1 MTVPPC
7 SLGVPA
13 RIPSLRKNPLFF
25 RKMKL
30 APRSIF
36 GFGLVGLVVLLLGL
50 FALSM
55 VRQLSVESEAIREVW
70 VPGLIRL
77 AALNTTEDRA
87 GIMTFRMVVLSDP
100 VTLAANHR
108 ALMQVL
114 DSVRQQQEAFAARL
128 RQPAEREIF
137 QRYLDASNAFRH
149 EQLEVIRLAA
159 EGQRQAATG
168 ILNGPIDKFAKE
180 LGERSGQL
188 LDFYLQHYQ
197 QGAAFEQQTR
207 QRVVAGVITAMALAA
222 LLTIV
227 LATLY
232 TRSINQ
238 PLLDA
243 LHVAQNIAR
252 GDLTSTINDT
262 GKDEPALLLQALG
275 TMQAHLHD
283 TVVRIM
289 DSSIRLAHSSQ
300 QFHRV
305 IATANSGLEE
315 QNKEIEQAATAV
327 NEMTAAVDEVARNA
341 SATALASRTTDTAA
355 QTGKARV
362 METLESLSVLAEG
375 ISITADRVE
384 ALAGSVSGINRVL
397 EVIRSIAEQTNL
409 LALNA
414 AIEAA
419 RAGEAGR
426 GFAVVAEEVRALAL
440 RTQQS
445 TQEIEHMV
453 SSLRSVAAHTLSSM
467 QQSTE
472 RVHSTLGIAQ
482 EADAA
487 LQEVSVAVETI
498 SQMNV
503 VIASASE
510 QQAQASR
517 EIDRSLISI
526 RDLSVQT
533 SAGAAQIHLT
543 SEELSLLAAGLRG
556 HIDRFRI

>member
-1 MTVPPC
+1 M
-7 SLGVPA
+7 
-13 RIPSLRKNPLFF
+13 FF

-30 APRSIF
+30 APRSVF
-36 GFGLVGLVVLLLGL
+36 GFGLFGLVVLLLGL
-50 FALSM
+50 FSLSM
-55 VRQLSVESEAIREVW
+55 VRQLSVESDAIREVW
-70 VPGLIRL
+70 VPSLIRL
-77 AALNTTEDRA
+77 AALNKTEDRA
-87 GIMTFRMVVLSDP
+87 GIMTFRMVVLRDP
-100 VTLAANHR
+100 AALAANQS

-114 DSVRQQQEAFAARL
+114 DSVRQQQETFAAHL

-149 EQLEVIRLAA
+149 DQLEVIRLAA
-159 EGQRQAATG
+159 DGQRQEATD
-168 ILNGPIDKFAKE
+168 ILNGPIDKFAME
-180 LGERSGQL
+180 LGARSGQL
-188 LDFYLQHYQ
+188 QDFYLQRYQ
-197 QGAAFEQQTR
+197 QSAGFEQQTR
-207 QRVVAGVITAMALAA
+207 ERVVVGVITAMALAA

-243 LHVAQNIAR
+243 LNVAQNIAR

-262 GKDEPALLLQALG
+262 GKDEPAMLLQALG

-283 TVVRIM
+283 TVLRIT
-289 DSSIRLAHSSQ
+289 DSSTRLAHSSQ
-300 QFHRV
+300 QFHGV

-384 ALAGSVSGINRVL
+384 ALARSVSGINRVL

-426 GFAVVAEEVRALAL
+426 GFAVVAEEVRALAF

-445 TQEIEHMV
+445 TEEIEHMV

-467 QQSTE
+467 QESTE
-472 RVHSTLGIAQ
+472 RVHSTLSIAQ
-482 EADAA
+482 QADTA
-487 LQEVSVAVETI
+487 LQEVTVAVETI

-543 SEELSLLAAGLRG
+543 SEELSLLATGLRG

>member
-1 MTVPPC
+1 M
-7 SLGVPA
+7 
-13 RIPSLRKNPLFF
+13 FF

-36 GFGLVGLVVLLLGL
+36 GFGLFGLVVLLLGL
-50 FALSM
+50 FSLSM
-55 VRQLSVESEAIREVW
+55 VKQMSVESDAIREVW
-70 VPGLIRL
+70 VPGIIRL
-77 AALNTTEDRA
+77 ATLNNTEDRA
-87 GIMTFRMVVLSDP
+87 GIMTFRMVVLQDP
-100 VTLAANHR
+100 VALAANQGT
-108 ALMQVL
+108 LMQVL
-114 DSVRQQQEAFAARL
+114 DSVHQQQEAFAAHL
-128 RQPAEREIF
+128 QQPSERDIF
-137 QRYLDASNAFRH
+137 QRYLDASKAFRH

-159 EGQRQAATG
+159 KGQRQAATD
-168 ILNGPIDKFAKE
+168 ILNGPIDKFAME

-188 LDFYLQHYQ
+188 LEFYLKHYQ
-197 QGAAFEQQTR
+197 QAAEIEQQTR
-207 QRVVAGVITAMALAA
+207 QRVVTGVIAAIVLAA
-222 LLTIV
+222 LLTVV

-243 LHVAQNIAR
+243 LKVAQNIAR

-262 GKDEPALLLQALG
+262 GKDEPALLLQALK
-275 TMQAHLHD
+275 TMQVHLHD
-283 TVVRIM
+283 TVLRIT
-289 DSSIRLAHSSQ
+289 DSSTRLAFSSQ
-300 QFHRV
+300 QFHGV
-305 IATANSGLEE
+305 IATATTGLQE

-341 SATALASRTTDTAA
+341 LATALASSTTDTAA

-375 ISITADRVE
+375 ISDTADRVQ
-384 ALAGSVSGINRVL
+384 ALASSVSGINRVL

-426 GFAVVAEEVRALAL
+426 GFAVVAEEVRALAF

-445 TQEIEHMV
+445 TGEIEHMV
-453 SSLRSVAAHTLSSM
+453 SSLRSVAAHALSSM

-472 RVHSTLGIAQ
+472 RVHSTLGFAQ
-482 EADAA
+482 EADSA
-487 LQEVSVAVETI
+487 LQEVTIAVETI

-510 QQAQASR
+510 QQAMASR
-517 EIDRSLISI
+517 EIDRSLVNI

-533 SAGAAQIHLT
+533 SSSAVLIHST